1 MLNAATN
8 NIAKTN
14 TYSQKDSAK
23 YVGSLNNEPCK
34 WE

>member
-23 YVGSLNNEPCK
+23 YVGDIVNQIV
-34 WE
+34 